1 MSMQI
6 LSVAENDGKSESLA
20 ARQIA
25 YSSHGGVQ
33 LHVEIGFDRSLLV
46 SKKPIGIPG
55 GKVDM
60 VQFSCLDIDGMI
72 EFLLEAKRLI
82 SEEDMYKKLAGKR

>member
-1 MSMQI
+1 MQI
-6 LSVAENDGKSESLA
+6 LTVAENDGKSESLA

-33 LHVEIGFDRSLLV
+33 LHMEIGFNRSFLV
-46 SKKPIGIPG
+46 AKKPIGIPG
-55 GKVDM
+55 GKVDT
-60 VQFSCLDIDGMI
+60 VQFSNVDIDGMI

-82 SEEDMYKKLAGKR
+82 SEEDMYKKLVGRK